1 MNNQKQTSNKRRILF
16 APLSVVALVAIGGA
30 AFFMRGQFEVNA
42 ADTTAAAKTE
52 RVRIAV
58 EGMHC
63 SGCASGI
70 KSMLKRTE
78 GVVSAEVSYE
88 NKEAVVEY
96 DTERTTTD
104 KILEVITNL
113 GYKANVKG

>member
-1 MNNQKQTSNKRRILF
+1 MNNQKQPSNKRRILL
-16 APLSVVALVAIGGA
+16 ALLSVFALVTIGA
-30 AFFMRGQFEVNA
+30 SAFFIRGQFQVKA
-42 ADTTAAAKTE
+42 ADATSAAKTV
-52 RVRIAV
+52 RVQIAV

-78 GVVSAEVSYE
+78 GVVSVEVSYE

-113 GYKANVKG
+113 GYKANVKR

>member
-1 MNNQKQTSNKRRILF
+1 MNDQKQTSNKHRILL
-16 APLSVVALVAIGGA
+16 ALLSVFALVTIGA
-30 AFFMRGQFEVNA
+30 SAFFMRGQFQVNA
-42 ADTTAAAKTE
+42 ADTTSAAKTV
-52 RVRIAV
+52 RVQIAV

-78 GVVSAEVSYE
+78 GVVSVEVSYE
-88 NKEAVVEY
+88 NKEAIVEY